1 MGLWQRSALP
11 NALTVLRVL
20 IAPAIFFLIFWPGF
34 GARALAF
41 VLFLIAALSDVW
53 DGYLARKHGWITDF
67 GKLVDPLADKLLL
80 AATFVPFYILSR
92 RPDPGP
98 LPLLGSLPLWIL
110 LVIFGREVLV
120 TVLRMV
126 AARRGVVLA
135 AGRAGK
141 QKALLQN
148 IFIGSTLAWYAIRTA
163 AVDAQ
168 WSGPLWGAWQT
179 FHGVVVATTLV
190 LAVSLTLYSLAVYL
204 WRWRLLIREAI

>member
-1 MGLWQRSALP
+1 MGLWQRSTLP

-20 IAPAIFFLIFWPGF
+20 LAPAIFFLVFLPGF
-34 GARALAF
+34 GARAIAF
-41 VLFLIAALSDVW
+41 VMFLIAAFSDVW
-53 DGYLARKHGWITDF
+53 DGHLARKHGWITDF

-98 LPLLGSLPLWIL
+98 LPFLGSLPLWIL
-110 LVIFGREVLV
+110 LVIFGREALV
-120 TVLRMV
+120 TILRMV
-126 AARRGVVLA
+126 AARRGVVLP

-163 AVDAQ
+163 AVDAK
-168 WSGPLWGAWQT
+168 WSGPLWGAWRT
-179 FHGVVVATTLV
+179 FHGVVLTTTLA
-190 LAVSLTLYSLAVYL
+190 LAVGLTIYSLAVYL
-204 WRWRLLIREAI
+204 WSWRSLMREAV